1 MPVYPRNISSLHFIL
16 TAILL
21 TSVALAQSS
30 VKPSPASGGNTRA
43 AADRM
48 AAKLKHIQQN
58 GMKQNPDQTPT
69 VLTEEEINS
78 YFAEG
83 LVKLPTGVKSTKFG
97 LEPDIINGSAKVDFD
112 ELKAGR
118 SSSNPL
124 LSIFSGVH
132 EVRVVAHASGSG
144 GEGKVSVDSVAL
156 DDTQIPRML
165 LEIFVD
171 KFLKPKYPNVGL
183 DSTFKL
189 TSKIDLAIVG
199 QHKLTVTQK

>member
-1 MPVYPRNISSLHFIL
+1 M
-16 TAILL
+16 T
-21 TSVALAQSS
+21 
-30 VKPSPASGGNTRA
+30 
-43 AADRM
+43 
-48 AAKLKHIQQN
+48 AKLQHIHDN
-58 GMKQNPDQTPT
+58 GLKEHPDQTPT
-69 VLTEEEINS
+69 VLTEEEINA

-83 LVKLPTGVKSTKFG
+83 RVKLPAGVKSTRFT

-112 ELKAGR
+112 EIKAGR

-124 LSIFSGVH
+124 LGIFSGVH

-165 LEIFVD
+165 LEIFVA
-171 KFLKPKYPNVGL
+171 KFLTPKYPNVGL

-199 QHKLTVTQK
+199 SHKITVTQK

>member
-1 MPVYPRNISSLHFIL
+1 
-16 TAILL
+16 
-21 TSVALAQSS
+21 
-30 VKPSPASGGNTRA
+30 
-43 AADRM
+43 
-48 AAKLKHIQQN
+48 
-58 GMKQNPDQTPT
+58 MKQNPDQKPT

-144 GEGKVSVDSVAL
+144 GEGKGRVASGAL
-156 DDTQIPRML
+156 DCDQM
-165 LEIFVD
+165 
-171 KFLKPKYPNVGL
+171 
-183 DSTFKL
+183 S
-189 TSKIDLAIVG
+189 
-199 QHKLTVTQK
+199 HKVPE